1 MKKTVL
7 VTHNFD
13 VMSGEA
19 GNGFELVALSKA
31 LDRLQGVYTASDPEK
46 RFHDWAMA
54 KYDIPDSAGDIDA
67 RIDEIKSELG
77 PDLVSQAIAAFD
89 EQARHGNVPRD
100 LMANDTAF
108 WAVTAAIALCEHDL
122 DCDPAF
128 MKKVRDE
135 KIYEEELP
143 YTSPATEMAHPI
155 TEYFLPTAHAATVSV
170 EHVTSML
177 VRVIDCNYGSCSM
190 TKHETTTGAYIINF
204 QPPMIRTPVGEE
216 IGHAEGG
223 TVPAILV
230 SSCGTSG
237 NPNINNYLRAQFST
251 ASVHWADHDARRGC
265 AYLSAHN
272 VHISHNDD
280 AHWTWTLSG
289 ASYASLRTR

>member
-1 MKKTVL
+1 
-7 VTHNFD
+7 
-13 VMSGEA
+13 
-19 GNGFELVALSKA
+19 
-31 LDRLQGVYTASDPEK
+31 
-46 RFHDWAMA
+46 
-54 KYDIPDSAGDIDA
+54 
-67 RIDEIKSELG
+67 
-77 PDLVSQAIAAFD
+77 
-89 EQARHGNVPRD
+89 
-100 LMANDTAF
+100 
-108 WAVTAAIALCEHDL
+108 
-122 DCDPAF
+122 

-143 YTSPATEMAHPI
+143 YTAPATEMAHPI
-155 TEYFLPTAHAATVSV
+155 TEYFIPMAYAAAAP

-190 TKHETTTGAYIINF
+190 ARHRTTTGVYTINMY
-204 QPPMIRTPVGEE
+204 PPMIKTPTGEE
-216 IGHAEGG
+216 RGHAEGG

-237 NPNINNYLRAQFST
+237 NSNINNYLRAQFST

-280 AHWTWTLSG
+280 AYWTWTLSG